1 MADFKKASPK
11 GFHSEFGWFIYGLLG
26 LAALWFFSGGA
37 EREIARAGIYLKPLA
52 PIDSGQAYGSKYLS
66 EATSK
71 KATLALPEAPAD
83 VVKNAEE
90 SVMGFFEDAQSAAKI
105 HGVSLLSKTLTID
118 GIAGA
123 QITSPEREYIRI
135 ILPASASKPE
145 KLSGLIVKSG
155 ALGTEAIIPDATVM
169 PLQGVVYRTEPTTL
183 NPGDRA
189 IITTGRS
196 PLGTSFEVNTCS
208 GYLNQFQEYVPD
220 LRRDCPTPLSELRLA
235 GPYDESMCRDFVDNI
250 PRCTT
255 ARTAP
260 PSTLSS
266 SCRTFIVEKLT
277 YNSCVLRHQNDVG
290 FLTGEWR
297 IFLGKTE
304 ELWKNKQEII
314 RLVNAK
320 GETLDAITY

>member
-26 LAALWFFSGGA
+26 LVALWLFSGGA
-37 EREIARAGIYLKPLA
+37 QREIARAGIYLKPLA
-52 PIDSGQAYGSKYLS
+52 PIDSGQAYGSKYIS
-66 EATSK
+66 ESPSK
-71 KATLALPEAPAD
+71 KAILALPDAPAD

-90 SVMGFFEDAQSAAKI
+90 GVINFFEDAKSAAKI
-105 HGVSLLSKTLTID
+105 HGISLLSKTLTID

-123 QITSPEREYIRI
+123 QITPPDREYIRI
-135 ILPASASKPE
+135 ILPINAAQSE

-155 ALGTEAIIPDATVM
+155 ALDLSATIPDATVI
-169 PLQGVVYRTEPTTL
+169 PLQGVAYRTEPVL
-183 NPGDRA
+183 LRAGDRA

-220 LRRDCPTPLSELRLA
+220 LRRDCPTPITELKLV
-235 GPYDESMCRDFVDNI
+235 GPYGESTCRDFVDSL

-255 ARTAP
+255 SRTAP

-266 SCRTFIVEKLT
+266 ACKAFIVEKLT
-277 YNSCVLRHQNDVG
+277 YNSCVLRHQNDVD

-297 IFLGKTE
+297 LFLGKTE
-304 ELWKNKQEII
+304 EMWKNKQEII
-314 RLVNAK
+314 RLTNTK